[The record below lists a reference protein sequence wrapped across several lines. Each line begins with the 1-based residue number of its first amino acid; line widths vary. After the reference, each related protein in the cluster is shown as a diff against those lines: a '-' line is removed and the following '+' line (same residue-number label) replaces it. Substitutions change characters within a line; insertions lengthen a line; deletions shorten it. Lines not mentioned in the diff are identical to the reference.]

1 MATNNKPT
9 ITYDMLTN
17 EFLQHYSDNTK
28 RVYKTNIRIIL
39 NHLGVET
46 KTDEDLRKPLS
57 RVDDILEYIKG
68 FKTLSTRKSYLS
80 VYIGIAKKYDL
91 VPDRIKSLGDLLRG
105 MMTKANISQS
115 IKAKSPEMNIPIAE
129 AQQMMTDLKGLYDD
143 MLANLPKDKY
153 THNHGIVLFLHL
165 VLNYGVLRPSELTT
179 IVKMQASRE
188 GLNTVDGNG
197 TFIIRDH
204 KTKNTTGDRSF
215 KTDKTIRAIL
225 KQLPFDGSIIKNT
238 MGTQYSQG
246 QGFDKQIRKL
256 TKKRLGR
263 EVGIYDMRR
272 AKASIVIDS
281 QSPKAIEK
289 LEVVQG
295 HNLNS
300 MIQHYQYF
308 MNHDNQDKQVEET
321 N

>member
-1 MATNNKPT
+1 MATNNKPI

-17 EFLQHYSDNTK
+17 EFLQHYTENTK
-28 RVYKTNIRIIL
+28 RVYKTNIRIL
-39 NHLGVET
+39 LDYLGVET
-46 KTDEDLRKPLS
+46 KTDEDLRTPLS
-57 RVDDILEYIKG
+57 RVDDILNYIKG

-91 VPDRIKSLGDLLRG
+91 VPDRIKDLGDLLRG

-115 IKAKSPEMNIPIAE
+115 IKAKSPEMNIPIEE
-129 AQQMMTDLKGLYDD
+129 AKQMMTDLKGLYED
-143 MLANLPKDKY
+143 MLANLSKDKY

-179 IVKMQASRE
+179 IVKMKEPQE
-188 GLNTVDGNG
+188 GLNTVDGDG
-197 TFIIRDH
+197 KFLIRDH
-204 KTKNTTGDRSF
+204 KTKNTTGDREF
-215 KTDKTIRAIL
+215 KTDKTIKGIL
-225 KQLPFDGSIIKNT
+225 KQLPYDASIIKNT
-238 MGTQYSQG
+238 MGGKYSQG
-246 QGFDKQIRKL
+246 QGFDKQIRKI

-263 EVGIYDMRR
+263 DVGIYDMRR

-281 QSPKAIEK
+281 KNPKAIKK
-289 LEVVQG
+289 LEEIQG

-308 MNHDNQDKQVEET
+308 TNHDNEAK
-321 N
+321 